1 MQNEGVTTR
10 EQAYRQLREYA
21 THLRPPPPF
30 SDRFEI
36 SGNTIVMMISPAGR
50 HERAAWMLAH
60 QLQPQLPD
68 GIIAHTG
75 GDVEDV
81 ALGILRR
88 PDLVVMPFAATDTDN
103 AFPAE
108 AVELAVEI
116 VSPSNPENDYQDKI
130 RDYPAMG
137 IPHYLIVDPRNG
149 TAHHHWSVVTKYGDP
164 AYDNHV
170 AYVFGETIPIGAWII
185 ETAGLPRYGDTTP

>member
-1 MQNEGVTTR
+1 METR
-10 EQAYRQLREYA
+10 EEVYRQLREYA
-21 THLRPPPPF
+21 AHLTPPPPF

-36 SGNTIVMMISPAGR
+36 SGNAIVMTMSPAGR

-60 QLQPQLPD
+60 RIQPQLPE
-68 GIIAHTG
+68 GVIAHTG
-75 GDVEDV
+75 GDVEDA

-88 PDLVVMPFAATDTDN
+88 PDLVVLPFAATDTDEG
-103 AFPAE
+103 FPAE

-116 VSPSNPENDYQDKI
+116 VSPSNPENDYQGKI

-137 IPHYLIVDPRNG
+137 IPHYLIIDPRNG
-149 TAHHHWSVVTKYGDP
+149 TAHHHWSVITELGRP

-170 AYVFGETIPIGAWII
+170 AYVFGDKIPVGDWII
-185 ETAGLPRYGDTTP
+185 DTEGLPRYGSASE

>member
-1 MQNEGVTTR
+1 METR
-10 EQAYRQLREYA
+10 EEVYRQLREYA
-21 THLRPPPPF
+21 AHLTPPPPF

-36 SGNTIVMMISPAGR
+36 SGNTIVMMMSPAGR

-60 QLQPQLPD
+60 QIQPQLPD

-75 GDVEDV
+75 GDVEDAV
-81 ALGILRR
+81 LGVLRR
-88 PDLVVMPFAATDTDN
+88 PDLVVLPFAATDTDD

-116 VSPSNPENDYQDKI
+116 VSPSNPENDYQSKI

-149 TAHHHWSVVTKYGDP
+149 TAHHHWRIVTTHGRP

-170 AYVFGETIPIGAWII
+170 AYVFGDKIPVGDWII
-185 ETAGLPRYGDTTP
+185 NTTGLPRYGGAEA

>member
-1 MQNEGVTTR
+1 VATR
-10 EQAYRQLREYA
+10 EEIYRHLREYA
-21 THLRPPPPF
+21 AHLTPPPPF
-30 SDRFEI
+30 SDHFEI
-36 SGNTIVMMISPAGR
+36 SGNTIVMMMSPAGR

-75 GDVEDV
+75 GDVEDA

-88 PDLVVMPFAATDTDN
+88 PDLVVLPFAATDTDG

-137 IPHYLIVDPRNG
+137 IPHYLIVDPRYG
-149 TAHHHWSVVTKYGDP
+149 TAHHHWSIVTKGGRP
-164 AYDNHV
+164 TYDNHV
-170 AYVFGETIPIGAWII
+170 AYVFGDKITIGDWAVD
-185 ETAGLPRYGDTTP
+185 TAELPRYGGASE